1 MKFINIYV
9 GWLGCVYDVCVL
21 RNFILYIEVEV
32 GNFVFVDYYIFVDS
46 VYFFRNWLIILLK
59 KLGNFILCK
68 FVLIKEC

>member
-9 GWLGCVYDVCVL
+9 GWLGCVYDVRVL

-59 KLGNFILCK
+59 NWEIL
-68 FVLIKEC
+68 FYVSLF